1 VKTHGLFFVPI
12 QKSPLAKCLKRIE
25 RNREMQVYAAEPIKL
40 SEHLYQLG
48 TKRFP
53 VYLSLGERG
62 MIIEG
67 GTGGTAELIAAQVA
81 QLGVDPARI
90 DYLALTHTHADHIGA
105 MPRLRELWP
114 SLRILAGPV
123 AAAALSAANHI
134 NEFRP
139 ADRMIGK
146 ILLNDGV
153 IEDMPPVAP
162 ENAFQVDAVLEEGA
176 RIDLG
181 HGVVWHVLLTPGHSP
196 CHVSYFE
203 QKESVL
209 AMGDMAGYLD
219 QDLDVIWP
227 NYFHSLE
234 DYCLS
239 IQKVA
244 ILPAKTAVL
253 SHNGAVDLG
262 KRPFLRQA
270 LEAAMEYH
278 FRLLERMAG
287 GESKEEICREQAR
300 WVYSYAPIASP
311 KAIEFLCGLL
321 CRNSRKA
328 ALQTPGESLG
338 WTHQY
343 ANDQPDQGS
352 PMAIGA

>member
-1 VKTHGLFFVPI
+1 MQASAVK
-12 QKSPLAKCLKRIE
+12 
-25 RNREMQVYAAEPIKL
+25 PIKL
-40 SEHLYQLG
+40 SDHLYQLG

-67 GTGGTAELIAAQVA
+67 GTCGTADLIARQIAE
-81 QLGVDPARI
+81 LGVEPTRI

-105 MPRLRELWP
+105 VPRLRELWP
-114 SLRILAGPV
+114 HLRILAGPI
-123 AAAALSAANHI
+123 AAATLAAENHI
-134 NEFRP
+134 MQFRP

-146 ILLNDGV
+146 ILLNDGL
-153 IEDMPPVAP
+153 IKDLPPEAREDGLR
-162 ENAFQVDAVLEEGA
+162 VDAILEEGA

-181 HGVVWHVLLTPGHSP
+181 QGVVWHVMLTPGHSD

-203 QKESVL
+203 QKEGVL
-209 AMGDMAGYLD
+209 AMGDMSGYLD
-219 QDLDVIWP
+219 PDLDVIWP

-239 IQKVA
+239 IQKAA
-244 ILPAKTAVL
+244 ILPARTAIL
-253 SHNGAVDLG
+253 SHNGAVNL
-262 KRPFLRQA
+262 KERPFLQQA
-270 LEAAMEYH
+270 LNAAMDYH

-287 GESKEEICREQAR
+287 GESREEICREQAQ
-300 WVYSYAPIASP
+300 WVYSFAPIASP

-321 CRNSRKA
+321 CRSSRKA
-328 ALQTPGESLG
+328 ALQLPGDSLG

-343 ANDQPDQGS
+343 AEGQTSQARAMAQG
-352 PMAIGA
+352 A

>member
-1 VKTHGLFFVPI
+1 
-12 QKSPLAKCLKRIE
+12 
-25 RNREMQVYAAEPIKL
+25 MQVTTTKPIKL

-67 GTGGTAELIAAQVA
+67 GTGGTAELIAAQIA
-81 QLGVDPARI
+81 ELGVDPARI

-105 MPRLRELWP
+105 VPRLRELWP
-114 SLRILAGPV
+114 HLRILAGPV
-123 AAAALSAANHI
+123 AAATLSADNHI
-134 NEFRP
+134 KEFRP

-146 ILLNDGV
+146 ILLNENV
-153 IEDMPPVAP
+153 IKEMPPVAP
-162 ENAFQVDAVLEEGA
+162 DHGFQVDIILEEGA

-181 HGVVWHVLLTPGHSP
+181 DGIVWHVLLTPGHSP

-244 ILPAKTAVL
+244 ILPAKIAIL
-253 SHNGAVDLG
+253 SHNGAVNLEE
-262 KRPFLRQA
+262 RPFLQQA

-278 FRLLERMAG
+278 FRLLERMAA
-287 GESKEEICREQAR
+287 GEDQDAICSEQAQ
-300 WVYSYAPIASP
+300 WVYSYAPIASLR
-311 KAIEFLCGLL
+311 AIEFLCGLL

-338 WTHQY
+338 WIHQHQEE
-343 ANDQPDQGS
+343 QPAER
-352 PMAIGA
+352 PAMALGA